1 MRQVTLFA
9 AAQVA
14 AALLFAGAPKAFAQT
29 VETPAPAASNVSASL
44 EAPKTKKLAIVLFPR
59 YQTLDVFGP
68 VEMWSRL
75 DNYEVVTVSEHGGS
89 VTSAQGIET
98 VTNYSFEDAPQF
110 EIIMIP
116 GGMGTR
122 TEVNNPVMLDFLRSQ
137 DKGSELTTSV
147 CTGSAVLAKA
157 GLLDGH
163 KATSNKMAWKFA
175 TSQDEDVLWQSHARW
190 VEDGKYITSSGIS
203 AGTDMALGLVEKIDG
218 REKAEQVARTAEY
231 IWNDDPSNDP
241 FAVEETNMN

>member
-9 AAQVA
+9 AVQVA
-14 AALLFAGAPKAFAQT
+14 ATLLFAGAPQAFAQT
-29 VETPAPAASNVSASL
+29 VETPASPVSTPAK
-44 EAPKTKKLAIVLFPR
+44 APKTKKLAIVLFPR
-59 YQTLDVFGP
+59 YETLDVFGP

-75 DNYEVVTVSEHGGS
+75 DDYEVVTVSEHGGS

-122 TEVNNPVMLDFLRSQ
+122 TEVNNPAMLDFLRSQ
-137 DKGSELTTSV
+137 DKGTELTTSV

-175 TSQDEDVLWQSHARW
+175 TSQDEDVLWQGHARW

-241 FAVEETNMN
+241 FAVEETNTN